1 MKQRTRAPR
10 TYDDLRDSISRR
22 YADLPG
28 RLRQI
33 AEFALH
39 NPNDMAFATVATI
52 AEHAGVQPSSIIRF
66 ANSFGFPGFSDMQT
80 LFRTRLVSGS
90 PSYRE
95 RIAALRSARPQNGN
109 GRNAGPSP
117 LLGQFVSNGIASL
130 EHLHETVRT
139 SDIDKAVRALAKADD
154 IYIVAQG
161 RSFPVAFYLHY
172 AFNRLDRRSHL
183 LDGIG
188 GVAREQARLIGR
200 NDILVAVSFKDYA
213 HDVVSIVDDCRE
225 RGVAILAITD
235 SPVSP
240 VAREAVAFFETEDD
254 TNQPFRSL
262 VAPICL
268 AQTLVVAYGHQLE
281 TKSRTA

>member
-1 MKQRTRAPR
+1 MRAPR
-10 TYDDLRDSISRR
+10 TYDDLRESISRR
-22 YADLPG
+22 YAELPG

-39 NPNDMAFATVATI
+39 NPNDMAFATVAEI
-52 AEHAGVQPSSIIRF
+52 AERAGVQPSSIIRF

-95 RIAALRSARPQNGN
+95 RIAALRTARPQSN
-109 GRNAGPSP
+109 GRNSGPSA
-117 LLGQFVSNGIASL
+117 LLSRFVSDGIASL
-130 EHLHETVRT
+130 EHLQETVRA
-139 SDIDKAVRALAKADD
+139 SEIDKAVRTLTRAND

-172 AFNRLDRRSHL
+172 ALNRLDRRSHL
-183 LDGIG
+183 VDGVG
-188 GVAREQARLIGR
+188 GVARDQARLIGR
-200 NDILVAVSFKDYA
+200 DDALIAVSFKDYA
-213 HDVVSIVDDCRE
+213 RDVVAIVDDCRA
-225 RGVAILAITD
+225 RDVAIIAITD

-240 VAREAVAFFETEDD
+240 IARDAAACFEAEDD
-254 TNQPFRSL
+254 MSQPFRSL

-268 AQTLVVAYGHQLE
+268 AQTLVVAYGQQLE
-281 TKSRTA
+281 AKARSA

>member
-1 MKQRTRAPR
+1 M
-10 TYDDLRDSISRR
+10 
-22 YADLPG
+22 
-28 RLRQI
+28 
-33 AEFALH
+33 H

-52 AEHAGVQPSSIIRF
+52 AERAGVQPSSIIRF

-80 LFRTRLVSGS
+80 LFRTRLVSGA

-95 RIAALRSARPQNGN
+95 RIAALRTARPQNN
-109 GRNAGPSP
+109 AARNASPSA

-139 SDIDKAVRALAKADD
+139 SEIDKAVRALAKADD

-172 AFNRLDRRSHL
+172 AFNRLDQRSHL
-183 LDGIG
+183 VDGIG

-200 NDILVAVSFKDYA
+200 NDVLIAVSFKDYA
-213 HDVVSIVDDCRE
+213 HDVVAIVDECRT
-225 RGVAILAITD
+225 RGVGIIAITD

-240 VAREAVAFFETEDD
+240 IARDAVAFFETEDD
-254 TNQPFRSL
+254 MNQPFRSL

-268 AQTLVVAYGHQLE
+268 AQTLVVAYGHQLD
-281 TKSRTA
+281 TKTRTA